1 MPAEPADIRD
11 GDLVLV
17 NRAGLYVA
25 WVQRAGARDLVIEPC
40 DRTIPDSRVR
50 IDEVQAVYRH
60 VGSPGPPAAGRL
72 RPSPR
77 QLSLDDVEPPAP
89 AA

>member
-1 MPAEPADIRD
+1 VSEPVEIRD

-40 DRTIPDSRVR
+40 DRSITDTRVR
-50 IDEVQAVYRH
+50 IDEVQAVYRLAGRP
-60 VGSPGPPAAGRL
+60 VRIEGRL
-72 RPSPR
+72 RPAPR
-77 QLSLDDVEPPAP
+77 QLRFDDVDPPA
-89 AA
+89 AAS

>member
-1 MPAEPADIRD
+1 MPDPVEIRD

-25 WVQRAGARDLVIEPC
+25 CVQRAGARHLVIEPC
-40 DRTIPDSRVR
+40 DRTVSDSRVR
-50 IDEVQAVYRH
+50 IDEVQAVYRLA
-60 VGSPGPPAAGRL
+60 GRPARVDGRL

-77 QLSLDDVEPPAP
+77 QLSFDDADPPA
-89 AA
+89 ATS